1 MYRWFRK
8 CSVFPH
14 YGSTLLVSLRN
25 CVVVA
30 LFALWTDMATK
41 RWFHPN
47 LSGQQAEDKLMEE
60 GQDGSFL
67 VRPSQNNPGD
77 FALSVRRDQ
86 EVTHIRIQTGGGDYY
101 DLYGG
106 EKFATLGELIQFYT
120 ENPGQLKE
128 KSGAVIELNHPLF
141 CEEVATERWYH
152 GAITSRDAEAML
164 GTKGQDGSY
173 LVRSSVHSPGN
184 YVLSTRVGDEISHV
198 IIRRQ
203 DKLFDMGGGP
213 KFRSLVD
220 LIEHYK
226 KNPLVETNGRVIN
239 LKHPFHSTAFLPTHI
254 HKRISELE
262 KQNQEMYGK
271 AGFWEEFE
279 QMQQNE
285 CRSLC
290 SRKVGVLP
298 ENRSKNR
305 FRNILPFD
313 HTRVVLTEGAS
324 EDIPGSDYINAN
336 YIDCDVPEK
345 KYIATQGCL
354 PTTIVDFWRMVW
366 QEGARVVVMITNEV
380 ERGRSRCARYWPN
393 LGEPTEQGNLRLVN
407 AGETFNPNYILRQFL
422 VTHKER
428 EETRSIFQFHFK
440 VWPDHGVPQD
450 PGVVLGFLENVNHKL
465 REIDETEVKAGPV
478 VVHCSAGIGRTG
490 TFIVIDCILSSIET
504 IGWDHEIDIQ
514 QCVQTIRLQRS
525 GMIQTEQQYKF
536 VYHAVQHYME
546 AHEQRMH
553 QQTTTPNGPN
563 YGNLRFPAKSNATP
577 SNSGSQY
584 NQSNPSSGLNGPPI
598 PPKP

>member
-1 MYRWFRK
+1 
-8 CSVFPH
+8 
-14 YGSTLLVSLRN
+14 
-25 CVVVA
+25 
-30 LFALWTDMATK
+30 MATR

-47 LSGQQAEDKLMEE
+47 LNGKQAEDKLMDE
-60 GQDGSFL
+60 GQVGSFL

-77 FALSVRRDQ
+77 FTLSVRRDQ
-86 EVTHIRIQTGGGDYY
+86 EITHIRIQTGGGDYY

-106 EKFATLGELIQFYT
+106 EKFATLGELIQYYT

-285 CRSLC
+285 CRSF
-290 SRKVGVLP
+290 SRKVGVKP

-305 FRNILPFD
+305 FKNILPFD

-324 EDIPGSDYINAN
+324 EEVPGSDYINAN
-336 YIDCDVPEK
+336 YISGEVQDTH
-345 KYIATQGCL
+345 KYVATQGCL

-380 ERGRSRCARYWPN
+380 ERGRNKCARYWPN
-393 LGEPTEQGNLRLVN
+393 PEEPTEQGKLRLVN

-428 EETRSIFQFHFK
+428 EETRSIYQFHFK
-440 VWPDHGVPQD
+440 AWPDHGVPQD
-450 PGVVLGFLENVNHKL
+450 PGVVLGFLDDVNLKL
-465 REIDETEVKAGPV
+465 REINETVVEAGPV

-490 TFIVIDCILSSIET
+490 TFIVIDCILSSIEAN
-504 IGWDHEIDIQ
+504 GWDHEIDIQ
-514 QCVQTIRLQRS
+514 HSVQMVRLQRS
-525 GMIQTEQQYKF
+525 GMVQTEQQYKF
-536 VYHAVQHYME
+536 VYRAIQHFVE
-546 AHEQRMH
+546 AYEQRH
-553 QQTTTPNGPN
+553 RQPAVTESAN
-563 YGNLRFPAKSNATP
+563 YNNFEFPAKPNA
-577 SNSGSQY
+577 SSSSKAA
-584 NQSNPSSGLNGPPI
+584 SNPLYDNMPPPKLKVDSSGGTPPPPLPAR